1 MDTNDHPT
9 DPLIDVTV
17 KIREARLADFYA
29 MVGEFNKAPDE
40 SGAESEPVEDWTDAD
55 GELARQ
61 VWERL
66 SGLAKKMFLVL
77 IEADGSKVSAQDLV
91 VQLDL
96 SEASQVAGALA
107 WPRQHARKVN
117 RKLPLSA
124 EVTAEGTSYWLKA
137 VILDLFKKASQD
149 G

>member
-1 MDTNDHPT
+1 
-9 DPLIDVTV
+9 
-17 KIREARLADFYA
+17 
-29 MVGEFNKAPDE
+29 
-40 SGAESEPVEDWTDAD
+40 
-55 GELARQ
+55 

-77 IEADGSKVSAQDLV
+77 VEAAGSKVSAQDLV
-91 VQLDL
+91 VQFDL

-117 RKLPLSA
+117 RKLPVSA
-124 EVTAEGTSYWLKA
+124 GVTPDGTFYWFKP
-137 VILDLFKKASQD
+137 VVLDLFKEASQE